1 MFSHLLKLMW
11 NKRRA
16 NGMIFLEILLAFIVL
31 FGVFAFLGYNL
42 NRYAS
47 PLGFSYEHSI
57 GVRVDLPDDLDSLT
71 VIDLQRTI
79 RRDLLDVPQV
89 EAATWIGPVNPF
101 GGSTW
106 TTGSS
111 INGQEVRTKM
121 MFVDE
126 HFQDAA
132 EVKVI
137 DGRWYTEDDYRDK
150 YPPMVV
156 NEEFKERYFPEVASI
171 VDSVFDIGG
180 EHRVVGVTG
189 DFKYQSNF
197 AENYPL
203 SFYPQVDQMDQEDDD
218 EKQPFEMMILRLE
231 PNTLAQVEERIYNLL
246 VKATKSTEVVIW
258 DMAKDRRKSNRS
270 VVIPMVILIV
280 ISGFLL
286 INIGLGLFGVLFT
299 QINRRRAEIGLRKAM
314 GATPAEVTWQFV
326 LEVLLVTSGALVLGA
341 FFAVQVP
348 LLELMPIPGKFFYWS
363 ILLAIVTITLIV
375 SLCALVPSRQAARL
389 QPANVLHES

>member
-1 MFSHLLKLMW
+1 MW

-42 NRYAS
+42 DRYAS
-47 PLGFSYEHSI
+47 PLGFSYAHSM
-57 GVRVDLPDDLDSLT
+57 GVRMDLPDDLDSLS
-71 VIDLQRTI
+71 VIELQRAI
-79 RRDLLDVPQV
+79 RRDLLDIPQV
-89 EAATWIGPVNPF
+89 AAATWIGPVNPF

-106 TTGSS
+106 STGSS
-111 INGQEVRTKM
+111 INGQEVQTKM

-132 EVKVI
+132 EVKII
-137 DGRWYTEDDYRDK
+137 DGRWFTEDDYHGK
-150 YPPMVV
+150 YPPAVV
-156 NEEFKERYFPEVASI
+156 NKEFKERYFPEVASI
-171 VDSVFDIGG
+171 VDSVFDISG
-180 EHRVVGVTG
+180 EHRIVGVTG

-197 AENYPL
+197 AENFPL
-203 SFYPQVDQMDQEDDD
+203 SFYPQIDQMDQEEPE
-218 EKQPFEMMILRLE
+218 EKRPFEMMILRLD
-231 PNTLAQVEERIYNLL
+231 PGTLSAVEERIYNLL
-246 VKATKSTEVVIW
+246 VKATKSTEVIIW

-270 VVIPMVILIV
+270 VLIPMVILIV

-326 LEVLLVTSGALVLGA
+326 LEVLLVTGGALVLGA

-348 LLELMPIPGKFFYWS
+348 LLELLPIPGKFFYWS
-363 ILLAIVTITLIV
+363 ILLSIATIILIVT
-375 SLCALVPSRQAARL
+375 LCALVPSRQAARL
-389 QPANVLHES
+389 QPADVLHES

>member
-31 FGVFAFLGYNL
+31 FGVYAFLGYNMD
-42 NRYAS
+42 RYNS

-57 GVRVDLPDDLDSLT
+57 GVQVDLDDDLDSLN
-71 VIDLQRTI
+71 VVQLQQTI
-79 RRDLLDVPQV
+79 RRDLLEVPQV
-89 EAATWIGPVNPF
+89 EGVAWIGPVNPF

-106 TTGSS
+106 TTSNT

-126 HFQDAA
+126 HFQETA
-132 EVKVI
+132 EVEMI
-137 DGRWYTEDDYRDK
+137 DGRWFTAEDYLAK
-150 YPPMVV
+150 YPPLVV
-156 NEEFKERYFPEVASI
+156 NEEFKRKYYPNVTSI
-171 VDSVFDIGG
+171 VDSVFGING
-180 EHRVVGVTG
+180 EHRIVGVTG

-197 AENYPL
+197 AENFPL
-203 SFYPQVDQMDQEDDD
+203 SFFPQMDLMRNEDPDD
-218 EKQPFEMMILRLE
+218 NQPFEMMILRLE
-231 PNTLAQVEERIYNLL
+231 PNTLADVEERIYNLL

-258 DMAKDRRKSNRS
+258 DMAKDRRKANRP
-270 VVIPMVILIV
+270 VTIPLVILLV

-314 GATPAEVTWQFV
+314 GATPSEVTRQFV
-326 LEVLLVTSGALVLGA
+326 LEVLLVAGGALVLGS
-341 FFAVQVP
+341 FFAIQVP
-348 LLELMPIPGKFFYWS
+348 LLELLPIPGKFFYFS
-363 ILLAIVTITLIV
+363 ILASVLTIVLIVT
-375 SLCALVPSRQAARL
+375 LCALIPSRQAARL

>member
-42 NRYAS
+42 DRYAS

-57 GVRVDLPDDLDSLT
+57 GVRLDLPDDLDSLAAM
-71 VIDLQRTI
+71 DLQRVI
-79 RRDLLDVPQV
+79 RRDLLDIPQV
-89 EAATWIGPVNPF
+89 AAATWIGPVNPF
-101 GGSTW
+101 GGSIWST
-106 TTGSS
+106 SS
-111 INGQEVRTKM
+111 TVNSQEIRTKM

-126 HFQDAA
+126 HFQETA
-132 EVKVI
+132 EIKLI
-137 DGRWYTEDDYRDK
+137 DGRWYTQEDFRDK
-150 YPPMVV
+150 YPPLVV

-171 VDSVFDIGG
+171 VDSIFDING
-180 EHRVVGVTG
+180 EHRIVGVTG

-203 SFYPQVDQMDQEDDD
+203 SFFPQIDQMDH
-218 EKQPFEMMILRLE
+218 EKPEEKRPFEMMILRLE
-231 PNTLAQVEERIYNLL
+231 PNTIAQVEERIFNLL

-258 DMAKDRRKSNRS
+258 EMAKDRRKSNKS
-270 VVIPMVILIV
+270 VVIPMIILIV

-299 QINRRRAEIGLRKAM
+299 QINRRRSEIGLRKAM
-314 GATPAEVTWQFV
+314 GATPGEVTWQFV
-326 LEVLLVTSGALVLGA
+326 LEVLLVTGGALVLGA

-348 LLELMPIPGKFFYWS
+348 LLDLMPIPPKFFYLS
-363 ILLAIVTITLIV
+363 ILASILIITLIV